1 MTKSEVT
8 FAEATPDLVLA
19 YYGKPAPFT
28 FKGYVALLDGK
39 PVGVGG
45 IYYDNERPV
54 AFSDMAPEM
63 RARKR
68 DVVRAI
74 RLLKNQFDACKAQLF
89 VIANKDEPTS
99 PHLLTKLGFEPTGH
113 ETEHGPVMVRS
124 V

>member
-1 MTKSEVT
+1 MTRCE
-8 FAEATPDLVLA
+8 FIPATTDLVLA
-19 YYGKPAPFT
+19 YYGKPPPFT

-45 IYYDNERPV
+45 IYRDNESLV
-54 AFSDMAPEM
+54 AFSDMGPEM

-74 RLLKNQFDACKAQLF
+74 HVLKDQFDACKAQLF

-99 PHLLTKLGFEPTGH
+99 PQLLARLGFEPTGQ
-113 ETEHGPVMVRS
+113 ETENGALMVRLA
-124 V
+124 